1 MKGSLIR
8 IVSDTFPLII
18 LKKSCAVFILEEM
31 FDLVTTFCSG

>member
-1 MKGSLIR
+1 MQ

-31 FDLVTTFCSG
+31 FDLVIILPSVQD